1 MKKKRNLLKIFL
13 IPILGIVL
21 TQGMASFLMLAHSG
35 LKASMEENIINT
47 DSHMVDNRRVV
58 LENDMIEHWSSVS
71 KESEALS
78 AALSDLLQQHEV
90 GMQQFLASD
99 ELQQEYLETVFP
111 DMVDTLQYNMTSGL
125 YLVLANNRSVFEPED
140 YHGFFLRDSD
150 PQSKTNTNTDLLLE
164 KGSKQLSQEY
174 SVSLDNAWST
184 DFHLAGKNN
193 READDFFY
201 VPYMAAQQHMDVDMR
216 NLGYWSGPFV
226 LEDHYLDSHEMITY
240 SVPLVKDGTVYGILG
255 VEIATSYLNN
265 YFPVKDLDA
274 DLNAGYALAI
284 VNEDGTYTEVVGNG
298 ILYETVTR
306 ENPVFTLKQ
315 QAADDFYKVEGAK
328 VGDQNIY
335 AVVKPLSLYSSN
347 VPYKDTNWVLCGFVT
362 EDSVYA
368 IGDSVYRRMLITSMI
383 GVVIAAVL
391 VYVLVR
397 TATKPVYRL
406 MDSVRDGVDGIH
418 GFRTSNI
425 LEIDE
430 LHDVIEK
437 LADTQKQNEAQLRE
451 EKERYRIAVESSQD
465 MFFTYKRKER
475 ILEIVH
481 SNGFD
486 GVWNCGEHPEFIH
499 NDCVHPADKER
510 LYHVVM
516 EAEKELNVEFRLRTT
531 EDDAY
536 TWVSLSG
543 SIFPDET
550 GERNQV
556 VACIHNI
563 NQRKLLEEAQKN
575 REIYDAITSFYQ
587 LHSGIEALQ
596 AAGQKEARGTL
607 VLADIEG
614 FTYMSEKYGIIFGD
628 IILEQ
633 LARLFVEQNEAS
645 DMGEVVYIRAG
656 ADQILMW
663 FPGVEAVRAEHVMNM
678 VRKSFQALTNDNY
691 LVLDF
696 RCGMT
701 QVESLLPVQTG
712 IGQAEVA
719 LRAAKQGRLE
729 TVVYQQ
735 LSEPEQAGDPEELFE
750 EYDSFAQ
757 LKQMNISNM
766 AFNLFD
772 RSGEVSVA
780 LDILAIKL
788 QEKYQLTNLVVTR
801 FDREYLVS
809 SCTYR
814 WKKTEKYQ
822 AWNGIVH
829 CTELEYQNFLRTE
842 NQQVVQPLTERLL
855 RESIFGVYAD
865 SETGL
870 VYRMKDNG
878 QYSGSIFFMGVD
890 PALLEDETRRK
901 HFDELISI
909 IQNRINLQRHDL
921 SAQAKSDFLARM
933 SHEIRTPMNG
943 IIGMTEIALRE
954 GQTEER
960 REECL
965 RKIGSAS
972 NYLLGILNDI
982 LDMSK
987 IESGKMHLVEKDCNL
1002 PEMIQNL
1009 EAIVEARMTEH
1020 SLEFTK
1026 QIRLEHTWF
1035 RCDSLR
1041 VKQVL
1046 VNLLSNAVKYSN
1058 PGGHVAL
1065 TVTENLLEDG
1075 YSEVYFEVKDDG
1087 IGIAEDKQQLIFQRF
1102 EQADESESARK
1113 QGTGLGLA
1121 ISSRLVR
1128 MMGSDITL
1136 ASELGKGSTFSFA
1149 LKLQWME
1156 EDAVEETKAEL
1167 PVWSG
1172 DNRILIVEDNE
1183 LNLEIVRTL
1192 LEEQG
1197 LLTEEAHN
1205 GKEAVQ
1211 KVAASEPG
1219 YYAMVLMDIM
1229 MPVMDGLEATKE
1241 IRRLHREDCK
1251 TIPIVAMSANAF
1263 DEDVQ
1268 RSLESG
1274 MNGHLSKPVNVRAL
1288 FDVLKQY
1295 IPQS

>member
-1 MKKKRNLLKIFL
+1 MKKKKNLLKIFL

-21 TQGMASFLMLAHSG
+21 AQGMASFLMLANSG
-35 LKASMEENIINT
+35 IKSSMEENIVNT

-58 LENDMIEHWSSVS
+58 LENDMIEHWSSVN
-71 KESEALS
+71 KESGGLTDALS
-78 AALSDLLQQHEV
+78 GLLKQHEV
-90 GMQQFLASD
+90 GMQEFLASE
-99 ELQQEYLETVFP
+99 ELQQEYLAEVFP
-111 DMVDTLQYNMTSGL
+111 GMIDALQYSTTSGL
-125 YLVLANNRSVFEPED
+125 YLVLANNRSVFEASD
-140 YHGFFLRDSD
+140 YHGFYLRDSD
-150 PQSKTNTNTDLLLE
+150 PQSKTNTHTDLLLE
-164 KGSKQLSQEY
+164 KGSKRLSQEY
-174 SVSLDNAWST
+174 SISLDNAWST
-184 DFHLAGKNN
+184 DFHLDGKGN
-193 READDFFY
+193 RAADDFFY
-201 VPYMAAQQHMDVDMR
+201 VPYAAAQQHPSVDMR
-216 NLGYWSGPFV
+216 NLGYWSKPFI
-226 LEDHYLDSHEMITY
+226 LEDHTIDNHEMITY
-240 SVPLVKDGTVYGILG
+240 SIPLVKDGTVYGILG
-255 VEIATSYLNN
+255 VEMATGYLKD

-274 DLNAGYALAI
+274 NLNAGYVLALE
-284 VNEDGTYTEVVGNG
+284 NEDGNYEELVGNG
-298 ILYETVTR
+298 ALCEAVTR
-306 ENPVFTLKQ
+306 DNHSFSLEEQTI
-315 QAADDFYKVEGAK
+315 DGFYKVKGAQ
-328 VGDQNIY
+328 VGKQDIY
-335 AVVKPLSLYSSN
+335 AVVKPLSLYSNN

-362 EDSVYA
+362 EDSVYEM
-368 IGDSVYRRMLITSMI
+368 GKSVYRKMLLTNLIS
-383 GVVIAAVL
+383 VILATIL
-391 VYVLVR
+391 VYILVR

-406 MDSVRDGVDGIH
+406 MESVRNGVTGIH
-418 GFRTSNI
+418 KFQTSDI

-437 LADTQKQNEAQLRE
+437 LTDTQLQNEIQLKE

-465 MFFTYKRKER
+465 MFFTYKRKEK

-486 GVWNCGEHPEFIH
+486 GIWNCGEHPEFI
-499 NDCVHPADKER
+499 NNACVHPADKEQ
-510 LYHVVM
+510 LYHVVT
-516 EAEKELNVEFRLRTT
+516 EAEKELNVEFRLRPT
-531 EDDAY
+531 ENDDY
-536 TWVSLSG
+536 YWVNLSG
-543 SIFPDET
+543 SIFPDEN
-550 GERNQV
+550 GDRNQI

-563 NQRKLLEEAQKN
+563 NQRKMLEEAQKN

-587 LHSGIEALQ
+587 LHSGVEALQ
-596 AAGQKEARGTL
+596 AAGQKEPRGTL
-607 VLADIEG
+607 VLVDIDS
-614 FTYMSEKYGIIFGD
+614 FTYISEKYGIIFGD

-633 LARLFVEQNEAS
+633 LARLLVEQNEAS

-678 VRKSFQALTNDNY
+678 VRKRFQALTNEDY
-691 LVLDF
+691 LALDF

-701 QVESLLPVQTG
+701 QMKSLIPVQTG
-712 IGQAEVA
+712 ISQAEIA
-719 LRAAKQGRLE
+719 LRVAKQGRLE
-729 TVVYQQ
+729 TAVYQQ
-735 LSEPEQAGDPEELFE
+735 LPEAEQAGAPEELFE

-757 LKQMNISNM
+757 LKQMNISNI

-772 RSGEVSVA
+772 RSGEVSVV

-788 QEKYQLTNLVVTR
+788 QEKYRLTNLIVTR

-809 SCTYR
+809 SCAYL
-814 WKKTEKYQ
+814 WKNTEKYQ
-822 AWNGIVH
+822 TWNGIVH

-865 SETGL
+865 GTTGL

-890 PALLEDETRRK
+890 PGLLKEETGRK

-943 IIGMTEIALRE
+943 IIGMTEIALRD

-960 REECL
+960 RVECL
-965 RKIGSAS
+965 RKIDSAS

-987 IESGKMHLVEKDCNL
+987 IESGKMHLVEKECNL
-1002 PEMIQNL
+1002 SEMIQNL
-1009 EAIVEARMTEH
+1009 EAILESKLTERNLH
-1020 SLEFTK
+1020 FTKRISLEH
-1026 QIRLEHTWF
+1026 IWF

-1041 VKQVL
+1041 LKQVM

-1058 PGGHVAL
+1058 SNGDIVL
-1065 TVTENLLEDG
+1065 TVSETAAADG
-1075 YSEVYFEVKDDG
+1075 YSNIYFEVKDNG
-1087 IGIAEDKQQLIFQRF
+1087 IGIPKEKQQLIFQRF

-1128 MMGSDITL
+1128 MMGSDIEL
-1136 ASELGKGSTFSFA
+1136 KSELHKGSTFSFS
-1149 LKLQWME
+1149 LKLPWLE
-1156 EDAVEETKAEL
+1156 EDVIEDTQVER
-1167 PVWSG
+1167 PVWLG
-1172 DNRILIVEDNE
+1172 QKRILVVEDNE
-1183 LNLEIVRTL
+1183 LNMEITRTL

-1197 LLTEEAHN
+1197 LLIEEAYN
-1205 GKEAVQ
+1205 GEEAVH
-1211 KVAASEPG
+1211 KMESSEPG
-1219 YYAMVLMDIM
+1219 YYDMILMDIM

-1241 IRRLHREDCK
+1241 IRRLDREDCK

-1268 RSLESG
+1268 RSLASG
-1274 MNGHLSKPVNVRAL
+1274 MDGHLSKPVNIREL
-1288 FDVLKQY
+1288 FEVMKKYLG
-1295 IPQS
+1295 